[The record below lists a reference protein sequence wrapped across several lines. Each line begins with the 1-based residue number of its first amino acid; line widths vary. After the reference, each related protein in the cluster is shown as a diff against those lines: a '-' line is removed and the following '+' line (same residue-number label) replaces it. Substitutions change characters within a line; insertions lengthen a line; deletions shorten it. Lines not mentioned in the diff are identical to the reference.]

1 MTNKN
6 EKHSIQQDVLTEE
19 QEPLTELEPTRSD
32 VICKLELLLR
42 ECDDIEKEM
51 IKLEMGQE
59 FINTEFH
66 EIENLFQRR

>member
-66 EIENLFQRR
+66 ELTD

>member
-51 IKLEMGQE
+51 IRLGMELE
-59 FINTEFH
+59 FIKTE
-66 EIENLFQRR
+66 L

>member
-6 EKHSIQQDVLTEE
+6 EKHSIQQDVLTKE

-66 EIENLFQRR
+66 ELTD